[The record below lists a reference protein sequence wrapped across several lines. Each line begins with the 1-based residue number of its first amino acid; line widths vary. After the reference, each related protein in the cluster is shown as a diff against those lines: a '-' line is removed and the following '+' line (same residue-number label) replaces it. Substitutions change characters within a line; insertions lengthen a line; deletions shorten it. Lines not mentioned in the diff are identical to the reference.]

1 MPRALLLVLD
11 SFGCGGAPDAGLFGD
26 AGADT
31 LGHIAT
37 AAAIGKADR
46 AGLRHGP
53 LKMPFLDSLGLGR
66 AAAMAS
72 GHRPPGL
79 ESQAAPVGAWGY
91 GVEQSKGKDTPSGH
105 WEIAGA
111 PVSFAWGYF
120 PDSRPSF
127 PPGLVEA
134 LVRDGELPGILGD
147 CHASGTQIIEDLGP
161 EHLRTGKPIVYT
173 SVDSVLQIAAHE
185 DLFGL
190 ERLYELC
197 GIARRLCD
205 PLGIGRVI
213 ARPFVGDAPGQFRR
227 TPNRKDF
234 AVPPTDGNILDRAA
248 DDRRAVISI
257 GKIGDIFAHRNTGD
271 EIKGAG
277 HADLIEKTIAALTR
291 LPDGGLIFANYLDLD
306 TDFGHRRDVPGAAA
320 CLEDFDTRMA
330 SLARLLQPGDL
341 AVITGDHG
349 NDPTWRGTDHTRECV
364 PIIAFGPD
372 VQPGSIGRRG
382 TFADIG
388 ATLAKHLGLAPP
400 ISGRAWW

>member
-1 MPRALLLVLD
+1 M
-11 SFGCGGAPDAGLFGD
+11 
-26 AGADT
+26 
-31 LGHIAT
+31 
-37 AAAIGKADR
+37 
-46 AGLRHGP
+46 
-53 LKMPFLDSLGLGR
+53 
-66 AAAMAS
+66 
-72 GHRPPGL
+72 
-79 ESQAAPVGAWGY
+79 
-91 GVEQSKGKDTPSGH
+91 
-105 WEIAGA
+105 
-111 PVSFAWGYF
+111 
-120 PDSRPSF
+120 
-127 PPGLVEA
+127 
-134 LVRDGELPGILGD
+134 
-147 CHASGTQIIEDLGP
+147 
-161 EHLRTGKPIVYT
+161 
-173 SVDSVLQIAAHE
+173 
-185 DLFGL
+185 
-190 ERLYELC
+190 
-197 GIARRLCD
+197 
-205 PLGIGRVI
+205 
-213 ARPFVGDAPGQFRR
+213 
-227 TPNRKDF
+227 
-234 AVPPTDGNILDRAA
+234 
-248 DDRRAVISI
+248 ISI